1 MKKIILLLTIVMS
14 QGISAQGFHVV
25 SSRDSARKFTLSG
38 FADLYMGYQ
47 LGGKKQKED
56 FYYNH
61 KVNNRLR
68 TNLLLIKCS
77 YESPRFHAVLG
88 LMTGDYSKYNLA
100 AEPNWAKPLNEAYLG
115 VRLSKHQNI
124 WWDAGVYSSFLGIE
138 SSVSSDCPTLT
149 RSIVAENSPYYL
161 SGTRLLYTSK
171 NTKHEAGL
179 HVLNGWQRIGWD
191 PKIKRPSFGAH
202 YKYRCRENLSL
213 MYGVFYGSVYPD
225 SLGIQRLYHHVNA
238 NWKKGK
244 WELWGT
250 LDLGTE
256 SGSLWGAAQVM
267 GQCTLSPR
275 WSLTQRLEVYYDPDN
290 RCARVGANKETIIGG
305 YALGGNFNL
314 GKNILIRLE
323 PKILL
328 ASEEILKGERT
339 MLHLNAGIGMRF

>member
-1 MKKIILLLTIVMS
+1 MKKLILLLTILIS
-14 QGISAQGFHVV
+14 EGISAQGYLVV

-38 FADLYMGYQ
+38 FADLYIGYQ

-68 TNLLLIKCS
+68 TNLLLIKGE

-124 WWDAGVYSSFLGIE
+124 WWDAGVYSSYLGIE
-138 SSVSSDCPTLT
+138 SSVSSDSPTLT
-149 RSIVAENSPYYL
+149 RSVVSENTPYYFCGSRISL
-161 SGTRLLYTSK
+161 KSK
-171 NTKHEAGL
+171 NRRNEIYIHL
-179 HVLNGWQRIGWD
+179 LNGWQRIGWD
-191 PKIKRPSFGAH
+191 PNIKRPSFGAH
-202 YKYRCRENLSL
+202 YKYWCRENLSL

-244 WELWGT
+244 WEMWGT

-267 GQCTLSPR
+267 GQCTFNNR

-305 YALGGNFNL
+305 YALSGNFNL

-328 ASEEILKGERT
+328 ASEEIFKGESFVFQC
-339 MLHLNAGIGMRF
+339 NAGFAARF